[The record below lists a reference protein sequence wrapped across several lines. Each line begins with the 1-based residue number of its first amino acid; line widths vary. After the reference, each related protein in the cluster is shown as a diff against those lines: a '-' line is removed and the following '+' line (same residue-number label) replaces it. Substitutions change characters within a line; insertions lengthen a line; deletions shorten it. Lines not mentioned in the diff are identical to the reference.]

1 MPVWKY
7 SGKEVSEDEIYMA
20 LNAIGYLCFKC
31 GQEVCSEDCPIRK
44 LAAELNVLKGSKE
57 G

>member
-31 GQEVCSEDCPIRK
+31 GPDVCSEDCPIRK

>member
-7 SGKEVSEDEIYMA
+7 SGKEVSEEEIYMA

-31 GQEVCSEDCPIRK
+31 GKEACSEDCPIRK
-44 LAAELNVLKGSKE
+44 LATEFSDLKELKE
-57 G
+57 E

>member
-1 MPVWKY
+1 MPIWKY
-7 SGKEVSEDEIYMA
+7 SGKELSGEEIYMA

-44 LAAELNVLKGSKE
+44 LAAEVQALKE
-57 G
+57 EL